1 MLYHMV
7 PLMLILYQHSFS
19 TTTSDESRIVVK
31 RHYSQVQQ
39 HPLRLQLN
47 QLQCVYQR
55 CFRLGKSCNSDE
67 NNRLTMERVA
77 RENESG
83 TRERGAPWRIGRPV
97 FTVDTAIRG
106 RGTIGS
112 HGAKRTQIGIKV
124 ERQGTRPRIEIGRVA
139 QGEYGVSEG
148 VPSAQV

>member
-1 MLYHMV
+1 MGDAIAKDQGGGSGLAGEVARM
-7 PLMLILYQHSFS
+7 Q
-19 TTTSDESRIVVK
+19 SR
-31 RHYSQVQQ
+31 
-39 HPLRLQLN
+39 
-47 QLQCVYQR
+47 
-55 CFRLGKSCNSDE
+55 KSCNSDE
-67 NNRLTMERVA
+67 NNRPTMERVA

-97 FTVDTAIRG
+97 FTVDTVIRG

-112 HGAKRTQIGIKV
+112 HGAKRTRIGIKV